1 VFDTAARVPVTARGR
16 EPLGFAVVDAPREA
30 ARRPSAPALAL
41 LVPWLALALVSSFRD
56 GGSSPT
62 GLAVAAV
69 GAILASLVALTL
81 TASGRIG
88 LPRPS
93 RAGLIALAGVALWG
107 SVAFASIAWSLSPAA
122 SWKDAIHVACAAAA
136 IAGGIWI
143 GALLRRPAQAA
154 CLVLAVV
161 AVTIAIYSIAQR
173 SFSSEFIAPAF
184 PRLREPFGYAN
195 ALASLF
201 ASGVPTALVL
211 GTRREPLV
219 RALAAAAVCA
229 LIVALVLTGS
239 RGGILATLV
248 AIIVVLVLAG
258 RRLELVATLA
268 AGALPA
274 LPVALYG
281 VSLPTFS
288 GSEPPPSAGAG
299 LLLLLLAALACAAAL
314 GVVAQLRVGLLS
326 PPTRARVLHWV
337 ELGAGAL
344 VILGLIVA
352 SVRAGGPIELV
363 SRSWDQLTGNGQV
376 SNATGSRFFT
386 FSSNLRYRWWSEAWH
401 AFTLRPVEGFGA
413 GTFNLIDQL
422 SRPDAIV
429 AREAHSSGLQVLSGL
444 GLLGGIPALAG
455 LAGAVAACIG
465 GWRRLAGEERVAAA
479 ALCAVVAGLAL
490 HAQLDWDWTF
500 AAITLIGYPIP
511 GILASAGRGT
521 ARAPAFDRWMAG
533 AALPLLAVLAIAC
546 MLPLLSDRAT
556 TRADDLLAQ
565 DRTDPALV
573 ESDLAVSLDP
583 LSTGALLDRAT
594 ILQLLGR
601 PKDAAADVRRALR
614 LEPANA
620 DTWAQAADLQR
631 GQWHDPKGAC
641 KSAQTAH
648 ALAPFN
654 TSMAATAIEY
664 CTPAAREGASG

>member
-1 VFDTAARVPVTARGR
+1 
-16 EPLGFAVVDAPREA
+16 VDARREA

-41 LVPWLALALVSSFRD
+41 LVPWLLLALVAAFRD

-62 GLAVAAV
+62 GLAIAAV
-69 GAILASLVALTL
+69 GTILASAIALAL
-81 TASGRIG
+81 SSSLRLG

-93 RAGLIALAGVALWG
+93 GAGVVALAGAGLWCAI
-107 SVAFASIAWSLSPAA
+107 AFASLAWSLSPAA
-122 SWKDAIHVACAAAA
+122 SWNDAIHVACATAA
-136 IAGGIWI
+136 IAGGMWI

-161 AVTIAIYSIAQR
+161 AVTVAVYSIAQR
-173 SFSSEFIAPAF
+173 SFNAEFIAPSF

-195 ALASLF
+195 ALAALLV
-201 ASGVPTALVL
+201 AGVPAALAL
-211 GTRREPLV
+211 GSRRELAA
-219 RALAAAAVCA
+219 RAAAAASVCV
-229 LIVALVLTGS
+229 LVVALVLTGS

-248 AIIVVLVLAG
+248 AILVVLVLAG

-268 AGALPA
+268 AGVLPA

-281 VSLPTFS
+281 VNLPTFS
-288 GSEPPPSAGAG
+288 GSEPPPSAGSG
-299 LLLLLLAALACAAAL
+299 LLVLLIAAMLVSALLGAAAQARVARLAA
-314 GVVAQLRVGLLS
+314 
-326 PPTRARVLHWV
+326 PTRAHVLRAI
-337 ELGAGAL
+337 ELLAGVL
-344 VILGLIVA
+344 VLAGLVVA
-352 SVRAGGPIELV
+352 SVRAGGPIALV

-401 AFTLRPVEGFGA
+401 AFTLRPIEGFGA

-444 GLLGGIPALAG
+444 GILGGIPALAALVG
-455 LAGAVAACIG
+455 GAVACVG
-465 GWRRLAGEERVAAA
+465 GWRRLAGEERVAAG
-479 ALCAVVAGLAL
+479 ALCAAVAGLAL
-490 HAQLDWDWTF
+490 HAEVDWDWTF
-500 AAITLIGYPIP
+500 AAITLVGYPIP
-511 GILASAGRGT
+511 GILATAGRG
-521 ARAPAFDRWMAG
+521 AAPVRSFERWMAG

-546 MLPLLSDRAT
+546 TLPLLSERASE
-556 TRADDLLAQ
+556 RADALLAQ
-565 DRTDPALV
+565 NRTDPALV
-573 ESDLAVSLDP
+573 ESDLAISLDP

-620 DTWAQAADLQR
+620 DTWLQAAVLQKNY
-631 GQWHDPKGAC
+631 WNDPSGAC

-648 ALAPFN
+648 ALAPF
-654 TSMAATAIEY
+654 TASTLSTMTAY
-664 CTPAAREGASG
+664 CTAKSVTTG